1 MEISLKV
8 DKMSPYHC
16 SGVNGQFKFVRLCN
30 HLYKSRV
37 LYIIHSFLKRRWP
50 FSKAEDF
57 ETYTT
62 KPVVLPLFDVGQQNS
77 VKGLC
82 YL

>member
-1 MEISLKV
+1 MANSNLFVYVIIYTNHVSYIS
-8 DKMSPYHC
+8 Y
-16 SGVNGQFKFVRLCN
+16 
-30 HLYKSRV
+30 
-37 LYIIHSFLKRRWP
+37 SFLKRRWP